1 MERTPHRSDGGLELL
16 RVLQAGSRYPSKT
29 WQLAGFAILILVS
42 GYFVVRGP
50 WRAAEHSVDLPTFYT
65 SARAW
70 VLGLNP
76 YDWDQLRALARE
88 SGLQEHDLDRS
99 LTPPMTL
106 VALSPLALLP
116 YSGAK
121 WVWLAMNLSFVA
133 LSLVELL
140 RIVKFGWK
148 EPRTLVF
155 LIVALG
161 LASIHTAISQGQL
174 TMAATLLLVYALKF
188 DLQKKKTLT
197 GSMIALAGIFKP
209 QVVLPYGLYY
219 LFRRQWQVFLVSAVI
234 GIVALCIVIGRM
246 EVAGVEGLQQW
257 RDNIVDFVQ
266 GGGDP
271 AQPGSRRY
279 LMMNLQLIL
288 HQFIESHGIVNLIVI
303 EVVGTTL
310 LVLAIR
316 HDESQQGLLL
326 SYSCLA
332 AMAPLAIYSRFY
344 SATLLIFPLAWA
356 LSTIRPGYIYLPGL
370 ALLCIFVFFVP
381 GVAILN
387 VWSQQF
393 PAHVMTSWWWE
404 YLLLPH
410 QTYALLILLTCM
422 VVAKLDWRN
431 SSGKQRGRERLGE
444 GD

>member
-1 MERTPHRSDGGLELL
+1 LKLL
-16 RVLQAGSRYPSKT
+16 RALQAGSRYPSKT
-29 WQLAGFAILILVS
+29 WQLAAVAILILVS
-42 GYFVVRGP
+42 GYFFLRGP

-76 YDWDQLRALARE
+76 YDWDQLRALGRE

-106 VALSPLALLP
+106 VAFSPLALLP

-140 RIVKFGWK
+140 RIVKFEWK

-155 LIVALG
+155 FIIALG

-174 TMAATLLLVYALKF
+174 TIAATLFLVYALKF
-188 DLQKKKTLT
+188 DLQKKTTLT

-209 QVVLPYGLYY
+209 QVVILYGLYY
-219 LFRRQWQVFLVSAVI
+219 LFRRQWQVVLVSAVI
-234 GIVALCIVIGRM
+234 GTVALCIAIGRM
-246 EVAGVEGLQQW
+246 EIAGVEGLQQW
-257 RDNIVDFVQ
+257 RENTVNFIQGAGDF
-266 GGGDP
+266 
-271 AQPGSRRY
+271 AQPDSRRY
-279 LMMNLQLIL
+279 LMMNLQVVL

-303 EVVGTTL
+303 AVVGTIL
-310 LVLAIR
+310 LVLATVPR

-326 SYSCLA
+326 TYSCLA
-332 AMAPLAIYSRFY
+332 AMAPLALYSRFY
-344 SATLLIFPLAWA
+344 SATLLIFPPAWA
-356 LSTIRPGYIYLPGL
+356 LSSIRPGYIYLPGL
-370 ALLCIFVFFVP
+370 VLLCIFVFFVP
-381 GVAILN
+381 GVAILYT
-387 VWSQQF
+387 WSGQF
-393 PAHVMTSWWWE
+393 PAPVIASWWWE

-410 QTYALLILLTCM
+410 QTYALLILLTCL
-422 VVAKLDWRN
+422 VVAKLDWRH
-431 SSGKQRGRERLGE
+431 SSGKQRSRESLGE